1 MIEII
6 YNKEG
11 TPLLMQSTN
20 FFASTTSD
28 KEAVRERS
36 RALFP
41 YDDDHRDYVWV
52 DDKRVVAWGADNM
65 FPNLAI
71 DTVRDTT
78 VLNTGL
84 KFLMRL
90 TMGQGIF
97 PCSVTGYDD
106 DGNEVLQPIDNEEIK
121 KFVSSRMVRRY
132 MEKTL
137 RDYLKVGNAAV
148 QFVPNA
154 AGEVIGINTLNC
166 LQYRFTVPDDNGMQE
181 CIVAP
186 SWYSGSIG
194 TQTTRGL
201 KDQSPKQP
209 DYWTLPL
216 LIDYDP
222 ELHAEILQFRGK
234 MPRGFVMAVRDAWS
248 NDEIYSEPIWWAAYV
263 LGWIE
268 IAHQIPQFLRTAYKN
283 QTTWKWHV
291 QIPYSFWDK
300 KFPLADFDND
310 TKKRE
315 EKINEYMN
323 SIERNLLGPENAEK
337 PIFTNYAVNEYNGR
351 IEEEWKITPLSNKY
365 NAGQENL
372 VTSSAANSEILFALM
387 VNPNVMGSQMPGG
400 VYAGNQGGSNIREAF
415 LVNIANAWIDRQNI
429 LDPLRLFLKMRF
441 KQDVELRFRN
451 TILTTLDSGAGTTR
465 KLS

>member
-1 MIEII
+1 MVVIE

-11 TPLLMQSTN
+11 TPLLMQSTS
-20 FFASTTSD
+20 FFASTVSD
-28 KEAVRERS
+28 REAIKERS
-36 RALFP
+36 KALFP
-41 YDDDHRDYVWV
+41 YDDDTRDFIYL
-52 DDKRVVAWGADNM
+52 DNKRVVAWGEDNM
-65 FPNLAI
+65 FPAMAI
-71 DTVRDTT
+71 DTVRTTT

-97 PCSVTGYDD
+97 PCEVTGYDD
-106 DGNEVLQPIDNEEIK
+106 DGNEILTPIKDNAIK
-121 KFVSSRMVRRY
+121 ECISSRMVRRY
-132 MEKTL
+132 MEKVL
-137 RDYLKVGNAAV
+137 RDYLKVGVGVA

-154 AGEVIGINTLNC
+154 KGDIIGLNALNC
-166 LQYRFTVPDDNGMQE
+166 LHYRFTVPDVDGNQE
-181 CIVAP
+181 CIVAN
-186 SWYSGSIG
+186 SWQNAAVG
-194 TQTTRGL
+194 TSRHESPDK
-201 KDQSPKQP
+201 KDRP

-216 LIDYDP
+216 LMDFDP
-222 ELHAEILQFRGK
+222 ELHAEVLQFRGK
-234 MPRGFVMAVRDAWS
+234 MPRGFAYAVRDAWS

-263 LGWIE
+263 LGWID
-268 IAHQIPQFLRTAYKN
+268 IAHKIPQFLRTAYKN

-300 KFPLADFDND
+300 KFPLADFEDD
-310 TKKRE
+310 AKKRE

-351 IEEEWKITPLSNKY
+351 VEEEWKITPLSNKY

-415 LVNIANAWIDRQNI
+415 LVNIANAWLDRQNI
-429 LDPLRLFLKMRF
+429 LDPLRLFLKMKF
-441 KQDVELRFRN
+441 NKDVELRFRN